1 MKTDTCTLQIKIIH
15 HKYKNIQWQWNL
27 YNTNRNYRIQ
37 IENNGIKI

>member
-1 MKTDTCTLQIKIIH
+1 MKTDTCTLQMKIISITNIKI
-15 HKYKNIQWQWNL
+15 YNGNGL